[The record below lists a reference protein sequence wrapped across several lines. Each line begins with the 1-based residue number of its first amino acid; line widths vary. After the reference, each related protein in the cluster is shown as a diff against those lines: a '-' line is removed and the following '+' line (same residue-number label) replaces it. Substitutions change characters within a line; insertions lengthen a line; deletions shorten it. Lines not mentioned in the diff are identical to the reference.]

1 MMKLNEKGQALNSLQ
16 GTVLGIVS
24 TVAILG
30 VGYAVISGIRDSA
43 GTNLGNATHP
53 VYDSTYTA
61 VNSGMGLLDTVQN
74 NLGII
79 ITISVFSVILV
90 GVTAFGA
97 FRR

>member
-24 TVAILG
+24 TVAVLG
-30 VGYAVISGIRDSA
+30 VGYAVVAGLRDSQTA
-43 GTNLGNATHP
+43 GTDA
-53 VYDSTYTA
+53 YTA
-61 VNSGMGLLDTVQN
+61 INSGLSLLDTVQN

-79 ITISVFSVILV
+79 ITIAVFSVILV